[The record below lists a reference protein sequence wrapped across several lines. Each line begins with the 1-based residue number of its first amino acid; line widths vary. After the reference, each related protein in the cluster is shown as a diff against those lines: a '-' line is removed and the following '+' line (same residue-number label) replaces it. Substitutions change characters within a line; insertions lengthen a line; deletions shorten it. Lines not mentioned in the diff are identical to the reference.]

1 MLQKLR
7 VFRNYRGTFFLILYH
22 RSHINPNM
30 RIGQISFLQ
39 KQPKAY
45 GGSLLKTRK
54 GRSSGRPLDTKNTM
68 HLILKSSKAVGEWSF
83 RKSQNEKAIKV
94 IIAKFAH
101 RFGIKILSL
110 ANVGNHLHLQI
121 KLSNRYTYTPFIRAI
136 TGAIAMAVTGKS
148 KWDAA
153 SINANISNGSSTKMR
168 LKFWDYR
175 PYSRVIKSYRAYL
188 NLKDYIQ
195 INQIEGYGYKKNH
208 ARFIFG
214 MNELKFRNSS

>member
-1 MLQKLR
+1 MQKQ
-7 VFRNYRGTFFLILYH
+7 
-22 RSHINPNM
+22 SAK
-30 RIGQISFLQ
+30 QISFLHA
-39 KQPKAY
+39 QPKAY

-83 RKSQNEKAIKV
+83 RKSQNEKVIKV

-121 KLSNRYTYTPFIRAI
+121 KLSNRYTYTPFIKAI

-148 KWDAA
+148 KW
-153 SINANISNGSSTKMR
+153 NGSSSKMR

-175 PYSRVIKSYRAYL
+175 PYSRVVKSYRAFL
-188 NLKDYIQ
+188 TLRNYIQ
-195 INQIEGYGYKKNH
+195 INQIEGYGYRRNE

-214 MNELKFRNSS
+214 INEFAATNSS